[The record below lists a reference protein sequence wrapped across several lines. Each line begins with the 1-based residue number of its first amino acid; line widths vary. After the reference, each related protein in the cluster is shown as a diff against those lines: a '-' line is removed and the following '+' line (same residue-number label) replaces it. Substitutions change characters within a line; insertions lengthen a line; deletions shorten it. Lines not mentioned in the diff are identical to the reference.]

1 MEENKGASSLGES
14 EITATEALKRLQSE
28 LLPSM
33 TTAADI
39 SVNHDTTLESDS
51 ERIGIYSIYRILES
65 DKAADI
71 VRILLCLAMS
81 LQQLPGDF
89 EFAKMNLPAL
99 PEALQDYHL
108 TSVETLLASD
118 EGFDCTCD
126 GLACMLL
133 QA

>member
-1 MEENKGASSLGES
+1 MTQLSSQIQS
-14 EITATEALKRLQSE
+14 ALE
-28 LLPSM
+28 
-33 TTAADI
+33 
-39 SVNHDTTLESDS
+39 
-51 ERIGIYSIYRILES
+51 YIYRILES

-89 EFAKMNLPAL
+89 EFAQMNIPAL

-126 GLACMLL
+126 GLACMLSSTFTRANRAKL
-133 QA
+133 G